1 MSVAVKDNVR
11 GGEKRFE
18 VSSGRGVAEV
28 EVEGVC
34 LPMLLS
40 VVGNVSKRYAS
51 RNSIASM
58 RAMMKGN
65 D

>member
-1 MSVAVKDNVR
+1 M
-11 GGEKRFE
+11 G
-18 VSSGRGVAEV
+18 SGRGVAEI

-40 VVGNVSKRYAS
+40 VVCNVSKRYVS
-51 RNSIASM
+51 RNSMASM